1 MICGQILAINRET
14 DVNNS
19 FNLRLKEVR
28 MPLRNGQAG
37 TEPPELKGIP
47 CPQIVEGD
55 WSNRE

>member
-28 MPLRNGQAG
+28 MPLRNGQAE
-37 TEPPELKGIP
+37 TEPPGLKGIP
-47 CPQIVEGD
+47 CPQII
-55 WSNRE
+55 